1 MIADV
6 GCSATTAIYVGLG
19 LAATIAI
26 DSRWRRAPRHAAA
39 PASLQAH

>member
-1 MIADV
+1 MIADL
-6 GCSATTAIYVGLG
+6 GCSATTGIYVGLG

-26 DSRWRRAPRHAAA
+26 DSRWQRAPRHTAA